1 MSRLR
6 VKTIQLTRETR
17 NAREEAAISGQAR
30 RGNYTIITL
39 SALGI
44 IAIIGVAIYLWRQN
58 SDFAENGGAIRTL
71 AVLPFKPLGTDN
83 TDDELQLGMAD
94 TLIAK
99 LSSDNDVIVRPLG
112 TVRRFGSADQDPV
125 AAGSELGVEAVLDG
139 TIQAANNR
147 IRISARLISISDG
160 RQLWA
165 GQFDEK
171 FTDIF
176 SVQDSITG
184 RVASVLRANLAKRRV
199 SDTQNVAAYQLY
211 IKGRYHILKITRPE
225 TEKAIEYFQKAIDTD
240 PTYALAYTGLADAYR
255 LLSLSGEM
263 PSADI
268 LPKAKAAAQKA
279 IELDETLAD
288 SYAVL
293 GFITFWYDWNWPAA
307 ENEFKR
313 AIELGP
319 NNADAHIFYANLLS
333 NLGRHPEALS
343 EAEKAVELDPL
354 NLRTAALRAQFL
366 LHAGKTDEALAELQ
380 NTFEMDSNYWL
391 AHLYAASAYI
401 EKADYERAIKEGE
414 SARGLYESA
423 TLQHPFWALHWP
435 GQDARTML

>member
-17 NAREEAAISGQAR
+17 TRGKRQRSRVKLR

-147 IRISARLISISDG
+147 IRISARLISI
-160 RQLWA
+160 R
-165 GQFDEK
+165 
-171 FTDIF
+171 
-176 SVQDSITG
+176 
-184 RVASVLRANLAKRRV
+184 
-199 SDTQNVAAYQLY
+199 
-211 IKGRYHILKITRPE
+211 
-225 TEKAIEYFQKAIDTD
+225 
-240 PTYALAYTGLADAYR
+240 
-255 LLSLSGEM
+255 
-263 PSADI
+263 
-268 LPKAKAAAQKA
+268 
-279 IELDETLAD
+279 
-288 SYAVL
+288 
-293 GFITFWYDWNWPAA
+293 
-307 ENEFKR
+307 
-313 AIELGP
+313 
-319 NNADAHIFYANLLS
+319 
-333 NLGRHPEALS
+333 
-343 EAEKAVELDPL
+343 
-354 NLRTAALRAQFL
+354 
-366 LHAGKTDEALAELQ
+366 
-380 NTFEMDSNYWL
+380 
-391 AHLYAASAYI
+391 
-401 EKADYERAIKEGE
+401 
-414 SARGLYESA
+414 
-423 TLQHPFWALHWP
+423 
-435 GQDARTML
+435 

>member
-1 MSRLR
+1 M
-6 VKTIQLTRETR
+6 
-17 NAREEAAISGQAR
+17 
-30 RGNYTIITL
+30 
-39 SALGI
+39 
-44 IAIIGVAIYLWRQN
+44 
-58 SDFAENGGAIRTL
+58 
-71 AVLPFKPLGTDN
+71 
-83 TDDELQLGMAD
+83 
-94 TLIAK
+94 
-99 LSSDNDVIVRPLG
+99 
-112 TVRRFGSADQDPV
+112 
-125 AAGSELGVEAVLDG
+125 
-139 TIQAANNR
+139 
-147 IRISARLISISDG
+147 
-160 RQLWA
+160 WA

-354 NLRTAALRAQFL
+354 EFEDRRTP
-366 LHAGKTDEALAELQ
+366 GTI
-380 NTFEMDSNYWL
+380 S
-391 AHLYAASAYI
+391 I
-401 EKADYERAIKEGE
+401 
-414 SARGLYESA
+414 AR
-423 TLQHPFWALHWP
+423 W
-435 GQDARTML
+435 QDGRSSR